1 VQHAGPLTITRRTGS
16 LVLKLRRPGVHTV
29 SIAGDWNG
37 WTPVA
42 LTQVQ
47 PDVWEVVLR
56 LSNGI
61 HYFTLFVDGVAW
73 AIPEG
78 MPSIPDGLG
87 GRVAVL
93 TVL

>member
-1 VQHAGPLTITRRTGS
+1 
-16 LVLKLRRPGVHTV
+16 
-29 SIAGDWNG
+29 
-37 WTPVA
+37 
-42 LTQVQ
+42 
-47 PDVWEVVLR
+47 VVLR